1 MYNINFISGNGQTT
15 DLTRS
20 DQGAKPVVE
29 DLVEFPEEDEIPVSV
44 ATNGQNLVFVGTNA
58 ALYEFNIKTKIVSFF
73 KLRYQKFSVLYH
85 CTL

>member
-1 MYNINFISGNGQTT
+1 VDFIYLFTIQFYLILGNGKTT

-29 DLVEFPEEDEIPVSV
+29 DLVEFPEENEIPVTV

-58 ALYEFNIKTKIVSFF
+58 ALYEFNIKTKIVSYIIFF
-73 KLRYQKFSVLYH
+73 KV
-85 CTL
+85 CT